1 MDIQVVIVFI
11 LAILT
16 INLLV
21 VGVYVVLV
29 LKDLRHT
36 LTRVNSVVNT
46 IDNFTTSIANPMAT
60 VTSLVGAVTEGI
72 RAVRSI
78 RTLANYEEDDEDV

>member
-29 LKDLRHT
+29 LKDLRQT

-46 IDNFTTSIANPMAT
+46 IDHFTTSIANPMAT
-60 VTSLVGAVTEGI
+60 ITSLVGAVTEGF
-72 RAVRSI
+72 RAVKTIRSL
-78 RTLANYEEDDEDV
+78 RSFDEEEDDV